1 MDKIISDEFFGEEDK
16 DFEFLEG
23 LEDEEQEVSI
33 EQSLRSKYSATYVN
47 FMKNLLKKYERAY
60 GNGRIP
66 SAEEQKNLAE
76 MASTLESMEKTEN
89 SSQTQEVSDD
99 LDKIEVPTKNDG
111 EDFSM

>member
-1 MDKIISDEFFGEEDK
+1 MDKIISDEFFGEDDK

-33 EQSLRSKYSATYVN
+33 EQSLRSKYSANYVN

-89 SSQTQEVSDD
+89 EILKADD
-99 LDKIEVPTKNDG
+99 VLKKLKAKYLNLDKELEK
-111 EDFSM
+111 